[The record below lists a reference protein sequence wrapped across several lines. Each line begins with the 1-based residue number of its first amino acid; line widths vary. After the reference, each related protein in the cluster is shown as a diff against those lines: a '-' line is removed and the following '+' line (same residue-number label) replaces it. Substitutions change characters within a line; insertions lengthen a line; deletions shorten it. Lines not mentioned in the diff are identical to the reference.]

1 MQKVQTAIDKQVEK
15 IGLENLSLAEFPR
28 QKKGFFLGGFTKNA
42 YICDVNT
49 RRKEYTMKT
58 FLIIS
63 LIWVVFC
70 IFVFPHL
77 LPKRERRRYFKEVKE
92 LKEKREKRRK
102 EKSTDYV
109 EGFESYY

>member
-1 MQKVQTAIDKQVEK
+1 
-15 IGLENLSLAEFPR
+15 
-28 QKKGFFLGGFTKNA
+28 
-42 YICDVNT
+42 
-49 RRKEYTMKT
+49 MKT
-58 FLIIS
+58 FIIIS

-102 EKSTDYV
+102 EKSTDHV